1 MVEAILLAGKQ
12 QGIPFRVILVDSLPY
27 LEGQQMLHILADAD
41 IDVTYCHLEA
51 LGPLIRSATK
61 VLIGAS
67 ALFSNGSLLARA
79 GTALVCLL
87 AKLHCLPVI
96 VAAQACKFSEKV
108 NGSLGTLSSDVG
120 EVIGAAMYDVTPAE
134 YLTMIITE
142 MGMLPV
148 TSVPV
153 VIREY
158 NIAQTNI

>member
-1 MVEAILLAGKQ
+1 MVEAILLAGAQ
-12 QGIPFRVILVDSLPY
+12 QKVPFRVIIVDSLPY
-27 LEGQQMLHILADAD
+27 LEGQKLLRNLSNAG

-51 LGPLIRSATK
+51 LGPLIHGATK
-61 VLIGAS
+61 VFIGAS

-87 AKLHCLPVI
+87 ARLHSLPVI

-108 NGSLGTLSSDVG
+108 HGSSSSTGGG
-120 EVIGAAMYDVTPAE
+120 EQLIGASMYDVTPAE